1 MVSGWIRSLEAFGG
15 HITIGESRAVVRL
28 LRIAPWPQLHGHVLA
43 SLQDNWPTAC
53 PMTKGSP
60 TLTLQRVLR
69 QKAAEL
75 RVFLPWVESPYK
87 DATDT
92 LHHSSIYISLFKVV
106 DIMIWPRFEQPEDVD
121 LLLMEFR
128 TEYELSRSKHTLLV
142 AAVEFFFP
150 HLKGK
155 MLLCR
160 EALRGRTNADHI
172 RHTITLPKECA
183 HVLAAHHASSGH
195 YRLGA
200 AVLPQQCAG
209 LRPTELLGIRGDHVF
224 IPVLKR
230 GAKVPSGW
238 WSVVS
243 TKVKR
248 EQCVLIQVDGSPL
261 VCKLLNLLRWLV
273 DTAADDGRLSS
284 LGYSFYNSFKLAEQ
298 HFGLQAGRTAH
309 SGRAGFATN
318 LFVQGEF
325 YLYRPSHHETGRW
338 WLHVESTTPWTMSTK
353 WPQRSPSKR
362 SNFWRKTRSSCFR
375 VRFKDWKLATDVRYD
390 ASRHESRH
398 GIRCESFASRAEHPR
413 AWMKSARCQG
423 DLRRQGY
430 TGCWNRIAPI
440 KPGDSIWW
448 HSPWKQISGWFCLCC
463 RYHVQCLSGKVS
475 DTNEFCVL
483 FYPCSRSGIFGQGGR
498 CRELSRKH
506 AGRNSIIYI
515 PWCTV
520 MALQLMALQ
529 LMALQPL
536 LQSAELQC
544 MSQHFDRTAETE
556 MCTEW
561 GHEYRLFDKKF
572 ETESVSRELP

>member
-1 MVSGWIRSLEAFGG
+1 
-15 HITIGESRAVVRL
+15 
-28 LRIAPWPQLHGHVLA
+28 
-43 SLQDNWPTAC
+43 
-53 PMTKGSP
+53 
-60 TLTLQRVLR
+60 
-69 QKAAEL
+69 
-75 RVFLPWVESPYK
+75 
-87 DATDT
+87 
-92 LHHSSIYISLFKVV
+92 
-106 DIMIWPRFEQPEDVD
+106 
-121 LLLMEFR
+121 MEFR

-142 AAVEFFFP
+142 AAVEFFFL

-172 RHTITLPKECA
+172 RHNVTLPKECA

-230 GAKVPSGW
+230 GAKAPSGW

-261 VCKLLNLLRWLV
+261 VCKLLRWLV

-284 LGYSFYNSFKLAEQ
+284 LGYSLYKSFKLAEQ

-309 SGRAGFATN
+309 SGRAGFATS

-353 WPQRSPSKR
+353 WPQRSPSKWP
-362 SNFWRKTRSSCFR
+362 NFWRKTRSSCFR

-413 AWMKSARCQG
+413 PWMKSARCQG

-430 TGCWNRIAPI
+430 IGCWNT
-440 KPGDSIWW
+440 
-448 HSPWKQISGWFCLCC
+448 H
-463 RYHVQCLSGKVS
+463 
-475 DTNEFCVL
+475 
-483 FYPCSRSGIFGQGGR
+483 CSNQ
-498 CRELSRKH
+498 
-506 AGRNSIIYI
+506 AGRQHMVTQTSAQPLETNLRIILSLLQI
-515 PWCTV
+515 PHQHFLSFWEDTMFSAWVKRFQTPTSFAFYSTLAAEAASLDRAEDAENCLGSMLAET
-520 MALQLMALQ
+520 LYNLYTLMHGPRLMLQ

-536 LQSAELQC
+536 LRSAELQW

-556 MCTEW
+556 MGTEW
-561 GHEYRLFDKKF
+561 GHEYRLFDKKVET